1 MQEAEELQKRFASFS
16 DRKLGEM
23 ILLHAGDYRPE
34 ALDIAKQEM
43 VNRKLTL
50 EALKVIIDSPAPM
63 PSPEECHILKAPRI
77 RGWLL
82 LPATGF
88 VIAPILNL
96 PDIIDILFRRIDHPF
111 NLMSGLFDI
120 VIFVFCCIVIVRF
133 FKKKRSTPSF
143 AITYYLTALILDL
156 ISGLCIQHFELI
168 QNFKLWGYVK
178 YSVIPS
184 VIWVPYFL
192 FSKRVKRTFI
202 LD

>member
-43 VNRKLTL
+43 VKRKLTL

-77 RGWLL
+77 RGWLV
-82 LPATGF
+82 LPGIGF
-88 VIAPILNL
+88 VVTPLMRF
-96 PDIIDILFRRIDHPF
+96 PDIIDALFRRIDHPF
-111 NLMSGLFDI
+111 TLFSGLVDI
-120 VIFVFCCIVIVRF
+120 VLFVFCCILAVRF
-133 FKKKRSTPSF
+133 LKKKRNTPF
-143 AITYYLTALILDL
+143 LAVTFYLTALILDL
-156 ISGLCIQHFELI
+156 VCGLFIYFDNLI
-168 QNFKLWGYVK
+168 LNFSLWGYVK
-178 YSVIPS
+178 FSVIAC

-192 FSKRVKRTFI
+192 LSKRVKRTFVI
-202 LD
+202 D